1 MFKILR
7 DLILDILFQR
17 SVGFFHVFRTPTVIN
32 QKFVWFFRFFVF
44 YMGTAS
50 RYAFL
55 DFTLILPGDQ
65 ELVLSVTSGKIDL
78 LISQPLAV
86 ELPTE

>member
-32 QKFVWFFRFFVF
+32 QKFVWFFVF

-78 LISQPLAV
+78 LISQHLAV

>member
-32 QKFVWFFRFFVF
+32 HKKNIWFFVF

-78 LISQPLAV
+78 LISQPLVV

>member
-1 MFKILR
+1 
-7 DLILDILFQR
+7 
-17 SVGFFHVFRTPTVIN
+17 
-32 QKFVWFFRFFVF
+32 
-44 YMGTAS
+44 MGTAS

-55 DFTLILPGDQ
+55 DFTLMLPGDQ

-78 LISQPLAV
+78 LISQHLAV

>member
-1 MFKILR
+1 
-7 DLILDILFQR
+7 
-17 SVGFFHVFRTPTVIN
+17 
-32 QKFVWFFRFFVF
+32 
-44 YMGTAS
+44 MGTAS

-78 LISQPLAV
+78 LISQPLVV